1 MNIFLTTLEKVLYG
15 TFNDQQKLQND
26 FAYKCQFNEVF
37 ENKIKKIGVSHYLFH
52 TMFHHFYCIDKMNVS

>member
-37 ENKIKKIGVSHYLFH
+37 DLFH
-52 TMFHHFYCIDKMNVS
+52 QNSKEGKQFLQRMETCLTEQ